1 MYFLMRWS
9 KPISLLMGGGGGG
22 GLPLKERIS
31 FPREQILSFK
41 SNPQILSDT
50 VSTLKLKN
58 KNDFFKICQGVW
70 KTVKCQGILRWMI
83 SGNPACRR
91 QRCAKS

>member
-22 GLPLKERIS
+22 GGGGGLPLKERIS
-31 FPREQILSFK
+31 SPRERILSFK

-58 KNDFFKICQGVW
+58 KNDFFKICQRVW
-70 KTVKCQGILRWMI
+70 KTVKCQGKVREF
-83 SGNPACRR
+83 
-91 QRCAKS
+91 